1 MPTWAGG
8 GGGGF
13 GGSGFGG
20 AVGGGVGAARAS
32 MGGGGG
38 GRGAMGGS
46 SFGSSTDP
54 LTGETRAS
62 PILDPIHLDEKPN
75 PPVLAQAAG
84 QLGPG
89 LDGYHDNDDLPIE
102 ICFVLDT
109 TGSMG
114 PLINGAREKIWSI
127 ANDIVKETPQA
138 PLKFGLVA
146 YRDRKDT
153 YITKTFDLTDDLDAM
168 YRELQTYKAQG
179 GGDQPE
185 SVNQALDDAVNNMTW
200 SDKKTRAIRLIF
212 LVGDSPPH
220 MDYPDDVKYPD
231 TVAAAVK
238 KGIIIDTIQCGKT
251 AATTP
256 IWKEIALQANGMFM
270 QLGQDGSITQVRT
283 PQDAELVEL
292 TGKLAMTVLPYGN
305 AAQQAAVREKAG
317 VYKYM
322 GAEAVASRAAVNIAQ
337 GGKVVQG
344 KGDLIQDM
352 KVDKNLLAS
361 LKPEDLPEELR
372 NLTPEGRQ
380 AYIHEQA
387 EKRNAINDQVAK
399 VAAERYAFVKSE
411 AARTPPPAAGGTT
424 PTAPAGSPPD
434 APGAAGPGK

>member
-1 MPTWAGG
+1 
-8 GGGGF
+8 
-13 GGSGFGG
+13 
-20 AVGGGVGAARAS
+20 
-32 MGGGGG
+32 MGGRAG
-38 GRGAMGGS
+38 MGGS
-46 SFGSSTDP
+46 SFDSSTGASTDP
-54 LTGETRAS
+54 RTGETRVS
-62 PILDPIHLDEKPN
+62 PLLDAINLDGKPN
-75 PPVLAQAAG
+75 PPILTQAAG

-89 LDGYHDNDDLPIE
+89 FDEYDKDDDVPIE

-114 PLINGAREKIWSI
+114 PLINGAKEKIWSI
-127 ANDIVKETPQA
+127 ANDIVKDTPQA

-146 YRDRKDT
+146 YRDRKDV

-185 SVNQALDDAVNNMTW
+185 SVNQALDDAVHNMTW
-200 SDKKTRAIRLIF
+200 SEEKTRAIRLIF

-220 MDYPDDVKYPD
+220 MDYPDDVKYPE

-238 KGIIIDTIQCGKT
+238 KGIILDTIQCGKT

-256 IWKEIALQANGMFM
+256 IWKEIALQGHGLFL
-270 QLGQDGSITQVRT
+270 QLGQDGSMAQVRT

-292 TGKLAMTVLPYGN
+292 TKKLATTVLPYGD

-317 VYKYM
+317 VYKFM

-344 KGDLIQDM
+344 KGDLIQDI
-352 KVDKNLLAS
+352 KADKNLLTT
-361 LKPEDLPEELR
+361 LKPEDLPDELR
-372 NLTPEGRQ
+372 NLTPEGRL
-380 AYIHEQA
+380 AFINEQA
-387 EKRNAINDQVAK
+387 DKRKAINDEVAK
-399 VAAERYAFVKSE
+399 VAAARYDFVKSDMTR
-411 AARTPPPAAGGTT
+411 AAPHATGATP
-424 PTAPAGSPPD
+424 
-434 APGAAGPGK
+434 

>member
-1 MPTWAGG
+1 MPSKKRSHGVLTAAVLAVLAMPAWAGG
-8 GGGGF
+8 GAGGGF
-13 GGSGFGG
+13 GGGGFGG
-20 AVGGGVGAARAS
+20 AVGGGLGAARAS

-38 GRGAMGGS
+38 MGGRA
-46 SFGSSTDP
+46 GMTD
-54 LTGETRAS
+54 GETRAS
-62 PILDPIHLDEKPN
+62 PILDPIHLDGKPN

-89 LDGYHDNDDLPIE
+89 FHDFDYDADIPIE

-114 PLINGAREKIWSI
+114 GLINGARQKIWSI
-127 ANDIVKETPQA
+127 ANDIVKDTPQA

-146 YRDRKDT
+146 YRDRKDV
-153 YITKTFDLTDDLDAM
+153 YITKTFDLTDDLDGM
-168 YRELQTYKAQG
+168 YKELQTYRAQG
-179 GGDQPE
+179 GGDEPE
-185 SVNQALDDAVNNMTW
+185 SVNQALDDAVHNMTW
-200 SDKKTRAIRLIF
+200 SDEKTKAIRLIF

-256 IWKEIALQANGMFM
+256 IWKDIALRGNGLFL
-270 QLGQDGSITQVRT
+270 QLGQDGSMTQVRT

-292 TGKLAMTVLPYGN
+292 TKKLAATVLPYGD

-317 VYKYM
+317 VYKFM
-322 GAEAVASRAAVNIAQ
+322 GDEAVASRAAVNIAQ

-352 KVDKNLLAS
+352 KADKNLLTT

-372 NLTPEGRQ
+372 NLTPEGRLAFVNGQ
-380 AYIHEQA
+380 V
-387 EKRNAINDQVAK
+387 EKRKAINDQVAK
-399 VAAERYAFVKSE
+399 VAAARYDFVKSDMTH
-411 AARTPPPAAGGTT
+411 ATPPAT
-424 PTAPAGSPPD
+424 
-434 APGAAGPGK
+434 GAATPGK